1 MTDDIE
7 RSVHACFID
16 YGHCDSLSLRL
27 ICIFRIFDIKMS
39 DLPVFLEAF
48 YFRMSEKNI
57 SFSPCP
63 SGQILLDPEAASL
76 NALHQARVVQQFTP
90 IPMYVKFD
98 DYVGLMENFINVSA
112 LKKVAVEE
120 STHYRALLVLRER
133 ADSSVSLMKL
143 GELEAHLSSILFT
156 AQTFQKTTLDGLKG
170 SDMKIL
176 KNAYAS
182 LVKSLEDISPVQ
194 DLASFMKDLKVER
207 ASEEKERLSSG

>member
-1 MTDDIE
+1 
-7 RSVHACFID
+7 
-16 YGHCDSLSLRL
+16 
-27 ICIFRIFDIKMS
+27 MS

-194 DLASFMKDLKVER
+194 DLASFMKDLKIER